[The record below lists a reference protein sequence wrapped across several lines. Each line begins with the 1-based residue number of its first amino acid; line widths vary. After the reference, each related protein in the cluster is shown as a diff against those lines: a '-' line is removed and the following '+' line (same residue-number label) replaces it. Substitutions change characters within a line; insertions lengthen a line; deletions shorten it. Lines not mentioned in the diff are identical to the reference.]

1 MGNNPICSSNPLNS
15 IKRVIDDNKKQD
27 TAKRTK
33 LTTDDAPDVSS
44 ASAPCCPPH
53 ATDSK
58 SSSNAQALIVTPKR
72 QGYLSWDD
80 YFLAVA
86 ILSSKRSKDPETSE
100 GACIVDPQNRIVGMG
115 YNGFPRGCSDDV
127 LPWARHDTITSD
139 KIPWLHTQDPFVCHA
154 VTNAILNKCSDDVAG
169 CRLYVVKFPCSD
181 CAKMIIQSR
190 IQEVVVLDRKENK
203 RQDNDETQASRILLD
218 MAGVEVRYVQPST
231 PFVSLDFWSALALTD
246 PQPDPSNQ
254 EPPKEAVPIPTEA
267 RTLLMKE
274 ANYDPATAKNLKR
287 TDSISWSDYFMAM
300 AFLTAQRSKDPNTQ
314 VGACIVDAE
323 QRIVGLGYNGFPRG
337 CSDDALPW
345 ARSNQNPLHNKYL
358 YVCHAEVNAIL
369 NKGSA
374 NVKGATIY
382 VALFPCQN
390 CAKMIIQAGIREV
403 VYMSDAYRETDGC
416 RASRIMFEL
425 AEVKLRNYI
434 PSVPRMRL
442 DYSVSK
448 STVSERQ

>member
-1 MGNNPICSSNPLNS
+1 MNNPRSSSNPLDS
-15 IKRVIDDNKKQD
+15 IKRVLNDNKEQETPKRAKV
-27 TAKRTK
+27 TA
-33 LTTDDAPDVSS
+33 DDAPVSS
-44 ASAPCCPPH
+44 AMTPCCPTH

-58 SSSNAQALIVTPKR
+58 SKTQAHVVTPKR

-100 GACIVDPQNRIVGMG
+100 GACIVDLQNRIVGMG

-127 LPWARHDTITSD
+127 LPWARHDTSASNKT
-139 KIPWLHTQDPFVCHA
+139 PWLHTQDPYVCTA

-169 CRLYVVKFPCSD
+169 CRLYVVKFPGSD

-190 IQEVVVLDRKENK
+190 IQEVVVLDRKENR
-203 RQDNDETQASRILLD
+203 RQDNETQASRILLD
-218 MAGVEVRYVQPST
+218 MAGVEVRFVQPSK
-231 PFVSLDFWSALALTD
+231 PFVSLDFWSALALAD

-254 EPPKEAVPIPTEA
+254 EPPKEPVPISLEA
-267 RTLLMKE
+267 RALLMKE
-274 ANYDPATAKNLKR
+274 ANYDPVTAKNIKR
-287 TDSISWSDYFMAM
+287 TDSISWPDYFMAM

-323 QRIVGLGYNGFPRG
+323 QKIIGLGYNGFPRG

-345 ARSNQNPLHNKYL
+345 ARSNKNPLHNKYL

-374 NVKGATIY
+374 NVKGATLY

-403 VYMSDAYRETDGC
+403 VYMSDAYHETDGC

-425 AEVKLRNYI
+425 AGVKLQNYI
-434 PSVPRMRL
+434 PSVPSMRL
-442 DYSVSK
+442 DCSVSTAAATGNENDK
-448 STVSERQ
+448 N